1 MILALFY
8 CVSKDLDDD
17 NVIYGLIT
25 TSIISRAVLNT
36 CKLKGQMHSKF
47 IWIVQALQIIPI
59 GLLVGAI
66 FTCIFKS
73 NKYVIAGLV
82 NSLSLHLYQISVYIS
97 IFYIFSILTLAI
109 GVVEIW
115 IIVDIIL
122 VCITI
127 HEKRILNENPEIPL

>member
-17 NVIYGLIT
+17 SVIYGLIT

-36 CKLKGQMHSKF
+36 CKLKGETHSKF

-59 GLLVGAI
+59 GLLIGAI

-73 NKYVIAGLV
+73 NKYVW
-82 NSLSLHLYQISVYIS
+82 SLPLKKGMEWILDLIS
-97 IFYIFSILTLAI
+97 FNIFSILTLAI

-127 HEKRILNENPEIPL
+127 HEKRILNENPEIPC